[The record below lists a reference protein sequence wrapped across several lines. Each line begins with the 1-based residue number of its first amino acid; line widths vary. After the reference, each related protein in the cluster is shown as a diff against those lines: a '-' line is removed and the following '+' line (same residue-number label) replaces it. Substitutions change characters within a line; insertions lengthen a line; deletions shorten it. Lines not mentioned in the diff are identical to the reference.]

1 VKILWN
7 DNADGLSRNEGTNS
21 FERALWK
28 HKTLVRRVAQLLWV
42 ALGVWMLFGNSGH
55 PPELHRLA
63 VAVVSL
69 LGWELLLGICAPRYM
84 RWWMR
89 QGYGQYRA
97 RSEAGRKIQR
107 ISSVA
112 ISAMVVGLALW
123 LALQGRI
130 R

>member
-1 VKILWN
+1 M
-7 DNADGLSRNEGTNS
+7 
-21 FERALWK
+21 
-28 HKTLVRRVAQLLWV
+28 RR
-42 ALGVWMLFGNSGH
+42 
-55 PPELHRLA
+55 
-63 VAVVSL
+63 
-69 LGWELLLGICAPRYM
+69 
-84 RWWMR
+84 
-89 QGYGQYRA
+89 GYGQYRA